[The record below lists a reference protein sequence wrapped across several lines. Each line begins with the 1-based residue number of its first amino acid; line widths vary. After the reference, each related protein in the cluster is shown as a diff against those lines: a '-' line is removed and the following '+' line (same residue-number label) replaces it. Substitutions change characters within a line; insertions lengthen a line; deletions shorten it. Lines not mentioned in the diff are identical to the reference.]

1 MLTDD
6 NMILIE
12 NGAASKELSESQ
24 LSSSSRRNKTL
35 FSIAGIM
42 LLVIAVLFVVAGTRK
57 NSSSVVVPMSSSSS
71 VSSSSSSSSVL
82 DLHKSSKKDNK
93 GDEIWED
100 PINHLNTPPPSPSL
114 ITYTHQPTYKPTEES
129 KKSNKDR
136 MLKKDKDNIGDEVW
150 EDPINHLNTP
160 PPSPSV
166 ITYTH
171 QPTYKPTEESK
182 KIR

>member
-12 NGAASKELSESQ
+12 NGASKELSESQ

-57 NSSSVVVPMSSSSS
+57 NSSSVIVPMSSSSS
-71 VSSSSSSSSVL
+71 SSSVSSTSSSVL

-93 GDEIWED
+93 
-100 PINHLNTPPPSPSL
+100 
-114 ITYTHQPTYKPTEES
+114 
-129 KKSNKDR
+129 
-136 MLKKDKDNIGDEVW
+136 GDEVW

-166 ITYTH
+166 ITYTR
-171 QPTYKPTEESK
+171 QPTYKPTEE
-182 KIR
+182 